1 MKCDFEHPFK
11 RWAQRSEEGRRKN
24 KDSSRSRSCFE
35 SLDVLQPDAS
45 QDLQGGRGQGDQVL
59 GQSVPGSRLEGLAV
73 LCKRSRGDLCKSTQ
87 VRREAYHRV

>member
-1 MKCDFEHPFK
+1 MKCDFEHPFQ
-11 RWAQRSEEGRRKN
+11 RWAQRSEKERRKN
-24 KDSSRSRSCFE
+24 KDNSRSCSRFE
-35 SLDVLQPDAS
+35 SLEVLQPDAS
-45 QDLQGGRGQGDQVL
+45 QDLQGGRGQGDQVQ